1 MSTMAGSN
9 STKPVSLP
17 TALSPARRHGKD
29 AQELMAHTYY
39 GLRYGIGLV
48 AFFLPL
54 GTRVGQRYLTD
65 HSLPQSISG
74 YYHTGMRN
82 YFVAT
87 LILIAGFLIMYQGFN
102 QVENWLLNLAGVA
115 TAGMA
120 FFPTGCDSGATQ
132 CATYS
137 APSVHGIYAIVAFGS
152 IGIVAVFLGSSNLD
166 LLEDSSQVKR
176 YRIAYTALGAAMIT
190 LPLVTAVLAGVDV
203 ASLYW
208 IELVAMWV
216 FVAYWAV
223 KTVEFKS
230 THAETRAIKGT
241 LPKPN
246 TPEVAS
252 KRLPTETTT
261 PHAEETL

>member
-1 MSTMAGSN
+1 MAESK
-9 STKPVSLP
+9 SAKTISLP
-17 TALSPARRHGKD
+17 TALSPARRSGED
-29 AQELMAHTYY
+29 AQKLMAHTYY
-39 GLRYGIGLV
+39 GLRYGIGIA

-54 GTRVGQRYLTD
+54 GTRVGQQHLTG

-87 LILIAGFLIMYQGFN
+87 LVLIAGFLMMYQGFN
-102 QVENWLLNLAGVA
+102 QLENWLLNLAGLA
-115 TAGMA
+115 TVGMA

-137 APSVHGIYAIVAFGS
+137 APAVHGICAIIAFGS
-152 IGIVAVFLGSSNLD
+152 IGVVAVFLGSSNLD
-166 LLEDSSQVKR
+166 LLKDPKQVKR
-176 YRIAYTALGAAMIT
+176 YRITYTALGAAMII
-190 LPLVTAVLAGVDV
+190 LPLVTAGLAALDV

-223 KTVEFKS
+223 KTIEFRS
-230 THAETRAIKGT
+230 THAETRAIEGT
-241 LPKPN
+241 LPGPQ
-246 TPEVAS
+246 
-252 KRLPTETTT
+252 
-261 PHAEETL
+261 HA